1 MNFLSVYIYFIALS
15 LLASILTHRKSNP
28 VYLKWLIPFLFVTLA
43 IEVFNS
49 YLASQDRNNLVFY
62 NFFSVFEF
70 VFYLFL
76 LGRIVRSRTM
86 KQVIHA
92 SAVLYTLG
100 AVFNIVFIQGIHVF
114 HTTSY
119 AAGCLMLVAFCIYYF
134 YEVFRMP
141 ARGNLVENPAFWI
154 CTALL
159 FFYCCGFPLYG
170 LVNYWS
176 RSWELMRNSFTMLTN
191 LLNIFFYSLFTIA
204 FLCNRNR
211 NYTLSSS

>member
-1 MNFLSVYIYFIALS
+1 MNFLPVYIYFIALS
-15 LLASILTHRKSNP
+15 LLAGIFTYRKSNP
-28 VYLKWLIPFLFVTLA
+28 VYLQWLIPFLLITFLLETY
-43 IEVFNS
+43 NS
-49 YLASQDRNNLVFY
+49 YLASKNLNNLAFY

-76 LGRIVRSRTM
+76 LSRIIRSRTM
-86 KQVIHA
+86 KYVIGA
-92 SAVLYTLG
+92 AAVLYTLG
-100 AVFNIVFIQGIHVF
+100 AMYNIVYVQGVNVF

-119 AAGCLMLVAFCIYYF
+119 AAGCLVLVACCIYYF
-134 YEVFRMP
+134 YEVFRLP
-141 ARGNLVENPAFWI
+141 ARGNLVRNPAFWI

-176 RSWELMRNSFTMLTN
+176 RSWELMIKSFTMLTN

-204 FLCNRNR
+204 FLCNRTR
-211 NYTLSSS
+211 NYTLLS

>member
-1 MNFLSVYIYFIALS
+1 MSFLSVYIYFIALS
-15 LLASILTHRKSNP
+15 LLASVITHRKSNP
-28 VYLKWLIPFLFVTLA
+28 VYLKWLIPFLFVTLVL
-43 IEVFNS
+43 ETYNS
-49 YLASQDRNNLVFY
+49 YLASENRNNLAFY

-76 LGRIVRSRTM
+76 LSKIIRSRSM
-86 KQVIHA
+86 KKIIGA
-92 SAVLYTLG
+92 TAVLYTGG
-100 AVFNIVFIQGIHVF
+100 AVINIVYIQGINVF

-119 AAGCLMLVAFCIYYF
+119 AAGCLMLVAFCIFYF

-141 ARGNLVENPAFWI
+141 ARGNLVGNPAFWI

-176 RSWELMRNSFTMLTN
+176 RSWVLMAKSFDKLTN

-204 FLCNRNR
+204 FLCNRTR
-211 NYTLSSS
+211 NYTLSS